1 MGWNSRKKLSAALLT
16 VLGIMAATLSVSL
29 FYSVE
34 PVDLPMVAAKTVGTP
49 LLARVYRQDAER
61 ARQTVAHY
69 YVGAAECSDSEPF
82 ASWNKL
88 VSRSGMLKV
97 SDGNGLHP
105 LQKEIPF
112 VYDSPDAPPLRE
124 LRAKYRLGAYPR
136 MGAGEYGQ
144 MLALAAWIGSRWD
157 HGVDPAPGDG
167 GVSKPADVIAAGEN
181 GAKFWC
187 EIAAR
192 VTVQAATSVGWP
204 ARLVTAS
211 SDGYNWHHALAEIWS
226 NQFNK
231 WILVDTDYN
240 ILYESDGVPLSA
252 YELCHRGPALRE
264 QGRLQVVRFAPLKQ
278 SLKKV
283 DLLHLYRYVHIDLR
297 NDWVSRPLRPGSP
310 AGGDLA
316 TWWTARPDMGHL
328 LTAKERVDDQDR
340 FDWRVNAIE
349 IHALGLERRPDGT
362 CQLSIGLRGYSP
374 YFKGFEVRLDNG
386 EWQRAD
392 NGRWENVL
400 KAGNHLIQAR
410 IVTGNG
416 GPGPVYQV
424 AFSIQ
429 NPS

>member
-1 MGWNSRKKLSAALLT
+1 MC
-16 VLGIMAATLSVSL
+16 LGSLAVALSVSIL
-29 FYSVE
+29 YSVE
-34 PVDLPMVAAKTVGTP
+34 PMDLPLAVAKKLSTP
-49 LLARVYRQDAER
+49 LMANIYRKDVEIV
-61 ARQTVAHY
+61 RQTTIGY
-69 YVGAAECSDSEPF
+69 YVGAYELSDLQPRT
-82 ASWNKL
+82 SWTNL
-88 VSRSGMLKV
+88 VSSSDMLKV
-97 SDGNGLHP
+97 FDGNGLQKI
-105 LQKEIPF
+105 QKEIPF
-112 VYDSPDAPPLRE
+112 VYESLDAPSIRE
-124 LRAKYRLGAYPR
+124 LRRAYRLDSYLR
-136 MGAGEYGQ
+136 MKTSEYEQ
-144 MLALAAWIGSRWD
+144 MLSLVAWVGSQWD
-157 HGVDPAPGDG
+157 HGDDLPPGD
-167 GVSKPADVIAAGEN
+167 SSEPKPVEIIEAGKRGARFLCDVT
-181 GAKFWC
+181 
-187 EIAAR
+187 AR
-192 VTVQAATSVGWP
+192 VAVQAATSVGWP